1 MEFTSKS
8 MIE

>member
-1 MEFTSKS
+1 MGFTSKS